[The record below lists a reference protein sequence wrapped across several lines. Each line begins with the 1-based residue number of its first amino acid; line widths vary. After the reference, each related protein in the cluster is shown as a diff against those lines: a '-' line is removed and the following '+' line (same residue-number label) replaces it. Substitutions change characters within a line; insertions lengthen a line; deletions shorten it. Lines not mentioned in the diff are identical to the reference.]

1 MYIKEVVID
10 GFKSY
15 AQRTEVKGFDPL
27 FNAITGLN
35 GSGKSNI
42 LDSICFLLGISNLSQ
57 VRAGSL
63 QELVY
68 KAGQAGV
75 TKATVTI
82 TFDNRDKK
90 QSPVGYES
98 FEEITVSR
106 QVVVGGRNKYLINGS
121 NANNS
126 RVQDLFCSV
135 QLNVNNPHFLIMQGR
150 ITKVLNMKPP
160 EILSMIEEAAGTR
173 MYENKKATA
182 QRTIEKKD
190 AKLKEIESILA
201 EEITPT
207 LTRLK
212 EERSSYLEYQKV
224 MRELEHLGR
233 LHIAYQ
239 FIGAEQMSKSSAEE
253 LAKMTEATQK
263 LRDRLK
269 EIGDK
274 ISELA
279 TVIENLEKQ
288 RDEEAGGILQEL
300 EKKLAEKQNADT
312 KMQSSVKNQKEL
324 LNKEKK
330 NKKGI
335 EKSYA
340 EDQATL
346 KLQEKEIEKNKTNFD
361 KLEKK
366 WKDDLE
372 GVTTAQKHF
381 QAVSSG
387 LSSNDD
393 GEDATL
399 ADQLMA
405 CKGELNSADTNIKQ
419 SQMKLKSEQ
428 AELKKKQSELKK
440 TEKDYKKDSDTLAA
454 VEKNKTK
461 LEAEMKKLGFE
472 EGKEDDLVNRR
483 SVLSKKV
490 GELQDVVGNLTARFP
505 NLQFDYKDPEK
516 NFDRSK
522 VHGLVARLVKVNDV
536 RHATALEVTAG
547 RKLYNVVVDSEVT
560 GKKLLQKGE
569 LRRRFT
575 IIPLNKIAA
584 RSLNPDKVKAAERL
598 VGKENVH
605 TALSLVGYEKDI
617 ESAMKFVFG
626 GAFVCNKM
634 EHAKKVT
641 FDPNVRTRTVTL
653 TGDTFDPSGTLTGG
667 ARAKGSTILAKLSE
681 LQDAEVKLRAASKEL
696 HDVDTQLNTL
706 RQSAD
711 KFNQLRE
718 QYDLKVHEAELLQER
733 LHQGSHH
740 KQLEEIQA
748 LEASIAEQDAT
759 VKSAKEKQKE
769 LSEKCKT
776 LEAKIKDAKA
786 VREQELKK
794 AEQDVTKAKKKA
806 EESNKTMKAKQQ
818 EMESL
823 RLEVEGLT
831 QGLGK
836 YDDQLKA
843 VDDAIAGIQQQ
854 LQEMEEAA
862 KETKATVKVAKKDLD
877 AQKTTLKERNADI
890 QSRIG
895 EQRDLMKED
904 QDIQLQI
911 KEMEHTMA
919 KYQRDSKDAANKVE
933 SLLEKYEWIATEK
946 QYFGQANTA
955 YDFTNSDPKD
965 VARRLQKLQET
976 KEKLSKNVNMRAM
989 NMFSKAEEKYTDLI
1003 KKKKIVENDKLKIM
1017 DTIRELDEKKNEA
1030 LKKAWAQVN
1039 QDFGSIFSML
1049 LPGTSAKLMPP
1060 EGKTVLDG
1068 LEVKVAFG
1076 DVWKE
1081 TLTELSGGQRSLV
1094 ALSLILSLLLFKP
1107 APLYILDEVDAA
1119 LDLSHTQNIGQML
1132 RTHFKKSQFIVVSLK
1147 DGMFNNANVLFK
1159 TKFVDGVSTVT
1170 RYAQS
1175 QSHRTAPSSSNA
1187 SIASKGAKSTA
1198 KKGQSKR
1205 ARLEP
1210 VDQNA

>member
-1 MYIKEVVID
+1 MYIKEIVVD

-15 AQRTEVKGFDPL
+15 AQRTEIKGFDPL

-42 LDSICFLLGISNLSQ
+42 LDSICFLLGISNLTQ

-68 KAGQAGV
+68 KGGQAGI

-190 AKLKEIESILA
+190 TKLQEIDNILA

-253 LAKMTEATQK
+253 LAKMTEGTNK
-263 LRDRLK
+263 MRERMK
-269 EIGDK
+269 EIAKKTD
-274 ISELA
+274 ELETLIHA
-279 TVIENLEKQ
+279 LEKK
-288 RDEEAGGILQEL
+288 RDEEAGGALMGI

-312 KMQSSVKNQKEL
+312 KMQSSVKHQREL

-330 NKKGI
+330 NKKAI

-340 EDQATL
+340 EDQATV
-346 KLQEKEIEKNKTNFD
+346 KAQEKVIEKNSTNFD
-361 KLEKK
+361 KMEQTCQENLAA
-366 WKDDLE
+366 
-372 GVTTAQKHF
+372 VTAAQKHL
-381 QAVSSG
+381 QAVSAG

-393 GEDATL
+393 GQDATL

-405 CKGELNSADTNIKQ
+405 RKAEMNSADTNTKQ
-419 SQMKLKSEQ
+419 AQMKLKSGQ

-440 TEKDYKKDSDTLAA
+440 TEKEYKKDSENLAA
-454 VEKNKTK
+454 VEKSKAK
-461 LEAEMKKLGFE
+461 LEAEMKKLGFQ
-472 EGKEDDLVNRR
+472 EGKEDELVDRR
-483 SVLSKKV
+483 GVLSEKV
-490 GELQDVVGNLTARFP
+490 DRLNDVVGNLTARFP

-516 NFDRSK
+516 NFDRNK
-522 VHGLVARLVKVNDV
+522 VHGILARLVKVNDV
-536 RHATALEVTAG
+536 RYATALEVTAG
-547 RKLYNVVVDSEVT
+547 RKLYNVVVDTEVT

-569 LRRRFT
+569 LRRRYT

-584 RSLNPDKVKAAERL
+584 REITADKVRAAQGL
-598 VGKENVH
+598 VGKDNVH
-605 TALSLVGYEKDI
+605 TALSLVGYEKDVAT
-617 ESAMKFVFG
+617 AMKFVFG
-626 GAFVCNKM
+626 SAFVCNKT
-634 EHAKKVT
+634 EDAKKVT
-641 FDPNVRTRTVTL
+641 FDPKVRTRTVTL

-681 LQDAEVKLRAASKEL
+681 LQDAETKLRAATKEL
-696 HDVDTQLNTL
+696 RDVDAQLNTL

-711 KFNQLRE
+711 KFNQMRE
-718 QYDLKVHEAELLQER
+718 QYDLKVHEANLLQER
-733 LHQGSHH
+733 LQQGSHH
-740 KQLEEIQA
+740 KQLEDVQA
-748 LEASIAEQDAT
+748 LEASIGEQETAIKED
-759 VKSAKEKQKE
+759 KEKQKS
-769 LSEKCKT
+769 LSEKCKL
-776 LEAKIKDAKA
+776 LEAKIKDAKS
-786 VREQELKK
+786 VREKELKT
-794 AEQDVTKAKKKA
+794 AEEGVAKAKKKA
-806 EESNKTMKAKQQ
+806 EETNKIMKQKHQ
-818 EMESL
+818 EMDSL
-823 RLEVEGLT
+823 KLEVEGL
-831 QGLGK
+831 QQELVK
-836 YDDQLKA
+836 YDGQLKA
-843 VDDAIAGIQQQ
+843 VDEVIAGIEEQVKE
-854 LQEMEEAA
+854 LEEAA
-862 KETKATVKVAKKDLD
+862 KETKEAVKEAKKELD
-877 AQKTTLKERNADI
+877 RQKAVLKDCNTDI
-890 QSRIG
+890 QGHIG
-895 EQRDLMKED
+895 EQQTLMKED
-904 QDIQLQI
+904 QEMQLQLQ
-911 KEMEHTMA
+911 ELEHTMS
-919 KYQRDSKDAANKVE
+919 KYQRDTKDAANKVE
-933 SLLEKYEWIATEK
+933 NLLAKYEWIVTEK

-965 VARRLQKLQET
+965 VARRLSKLQDT

-989 NMFSKAEEKYTDLI
+989 NMFSKAEEKYTDLM
-1003 KKKKIVENDKLKIM
+1003 KKKKIVENDKHKIM
-1017 DTIRELDEKKNEA
+1017 ATIRELDEKKNEA
-1030 LKKAWAQVN
+1030 LKKAWSQVN
-1039 QDFGSIFSML
+1039 KDFGGIFSML
-1049 LPGTSAKLMPP
+1049 LPGTNAKLMPP
-1060 EGKTVLDG
+1060 EGKSILDG

-1081 TLTELSGGQRSLV
+1081 SLTELSGGQRSLV

-1119 LDLSHTQNIGQML
+1119 LDLSHTQNIGQMI
-1132 RTHFKKSQFIVVSLK
+1132 RTHFRKSQFIVVSLK

-1159 TKFVDGVSTVT
+1159 TKFVDGVSTVS

-1175 QSHRTAPSSSNA
+1175 QAHKTSSSVTPA
-1187 SIASKGAKSTA
+1187 VKGGKSTA
-1198 KKGQSKR
+1198 KKATGKR
-1205 ARLEP
+1205 ARLETLN
-1210 VDQNA
+1210 Q